1 MSLFYFNFGIRAMNI
16 INKKYFHHK
25 PWKQKQ
31 SPVGGD
37 CYHTILNSI
46 FKTELK
52 SSFMPIVGAM
62 AIAPYH
68 LQSLSAR
75 FYFIQILFDGRLKPY
90 PTDSRYKFYYKEN
103 SIAKQA
109 VSQLYNLLWGHNILI
124 VQKTLYYINKIN
136 PLSETKT

>member
-1 MSLFYFNFGIRAMNI
+1 MHGKLGMNI
-16 INKKYFHHK
+16 NTIEALT
-25 PWKQKQ
+25 QIQ
-31 SPVGGD
+31 SPAGCD
-37 CYHTILNSI
+37 CYRTIYTT
-46 FKTELK
+46 FKIKFK
-52 SSFMPIVGAM
+52 SLFMPIVGAM